1 MTTPRTWVFLAL
13 LTGCAEGSRLE
24 DVQVVDAVITE
35 VSVFRMGAIVGVE
48 TGEAVLEVVTA
59 EGDELA
65 VPIRLAGPRLGFIVD
80 LVGGWG
86 VVDLPIMG
94 MEAAGKEG
102 IPGTDLLG
110 TYEGM
115 EYSVEALVGFHYAL
129 LTNEADLTMPITTLD
144 VGAGGSTNYVW
155 LDVVEAPEE

>member
-1 MTTPRTWVFLAL
+1 MTTPRTWAL
-13 LTGCAEGSRLE
+13 LTLLPGCAEGNRLE
-24 DVQVVDAVITE
+24 DVRVVEAAITE

-59 EGDELA
+59 EGEELA

-86 VVDLPIMG
+86 VVDLPMMG
-94 MEAAGKEG
+94 LEGAGPDG

-110 TYEGM
+110 TYEGV
-115 EYSVEALVGFHYAL
+115 EYSVEALLGFHYAL
-129 LTNEADLTMPITTLD
+129 LTNEAEVTMPLTTVDL
-144 VGAGGSTNYVW
+144 GAGGSTNYVW

>member
-1 MTTPRTWVFLAL
+1 VTTPRTWVFLAL
-13 LTGCAEGSRLE
+13 LTGCAEGNRLE
-24 DVQVVDAVITE
+24 DVQVVEAVITE
-35 VSVFRMGAIVGVE
+35 VSVFRM
-48 TGEAVLEVVTA
+48 AVLEVVTA

-129 LTNEADLTMPITTLD
+129 LTNEADLTMPLTTLD